1 MAVKVKADKTR
12 TLSFEERD
20 GQLVRL
26 IREYHVSG
34 LTSEDWRILAEAL
47 TAAGVP
53 AYGDFAVGFT
63 EMIAISRNARLVPG
77 TKDHVVVEVIYERI
91 EPQQYNG
98 LFRGSTSLQQIQ
110 TQVDR
115 FGTPITVA
123 HFYDGDP
130 VFGTGWQYQGANV
143 SVLAPRTTLR
153 LPIILFTDWPHALAD
168 IWRGRMNST
177 WWAGAPPLTWLVS
190 NVTFQPQN
198 VTLFSVSKWNF
209 EFEFMHDPTGHDPQ
223 VAFQDQRTGRPPTNI
238 VDGVGL
244 VTAEWYPEL
253 DYNYLFP
260 L

>member
-1 MAVKVKADKTR
+1 MAIKVKADKTR
-12 TLSFEERD
+12 TLSYEERD
-20 GQLVRL
+20 GQLIRL
-26 IREYHVSG
+26 VSEYHVSG
-34 LTSEDWRILAEAL
+34 LTTEDARILAEAL

-53 AYGDFAVGFT
+53 AYGDALVGFNY
-63 EMIAISRNARLVPG
+63 IFVIGRSARLVPG
-77 TKDHVVVEVIYERI
+77 TKDHVVVEVVYELI
-91 EPQQYNG
+91 ERQQFNG
-98 LFRGSTSLQQIQ
+98 IFRGSTSLQQIQ

-130 VFGTGWQYQGANV
+130 VFGTGTQYQGANV

-153 LPIILFTDWPHALAD
+153 LPTWLYTDWPHALAD

-190 NVTFQPQN
+190 DVTFQPAN
-198 VTLFSVSKWNF
+198 TFDIPAKWNF
-209 EFEFMHDPTGHDPQ
+209 EFEFTHDPTGHDPQ
-223 VAFQDQRTGRPPTNI
+223 VAFQDQRTGRPPQDI

-244 VTAEWYPEL
+244 VTVDWYPEL

-260 L
+260 V